1 MTSSTSAVV
10 LFATDSIRDL
20 SANALTRKLRGFAD
34 LLPGWSL
41 GEGLPVSRSAISVA
55 TELLAWA
62 SQLTL
67 KADVFPGLD
76 GECMVSFYGGDD
88 AVRVIVYPE
97 QPDSFGLRVERGHGP
112 NFINVVEPSENVAR
126 GDVYKH
132 VMNLLAGDEHAWI
145 FRAYSTS
152 NITTQLKVGSSSS
165 FSKIRLA
172 ADLAALPSF

>member
-10 LFATDSIRDL
+10 LLSADSERDL
-20 SANALTRKLRGFAD
+20 FANAVTRKLQGFAE
-34 LLPGWSL
+34 LRPGWSF
-41 GEGLPVSRSAISVA
+41 GEGLPVSPAAISVA

-62 SQLTL
+62 PQLTL

-88 AVRVIVYPE
+88 AVRVIVYPG
-97 QPDSFGLRVERGHGP
+97 QADSFGLRVERGHGP
-112 NFINVVEPSENVAR
+112 NFINVVEPSEHVAR
-126 GDVYKH
+126 RDVYKH
-132 VMNLLAGDEHAWI
+132 VVSLLAGDEHAWI

-152 NITTQLKVGSSSS
+152 SSTTQLKVGSSSS